1 MEIKRIIQ
9 KLMKEVVP
17 WKDSKVEKCLAKL
30 RKKQWKPKL
39 IKLEITE
46 VLEQIPALIKS
57 RGSLGNILKL
67 YNIAKKNHKK

>member
-30 RKKQWKPKL
+30 RKKTMKTK
-39 IKLEITE
+39 INKIRDY
-46 VLEQIPALIKS
+46 
-57 RGSLGNILKL
+57 RGIRTDTCSNKI
-67 YNIAKKNHKK
+67 